1 MKQNRL
7 LAISILAAAWVAFNT
22 GPAWAQSTSGKS
34 GGSSVGKEI
43 TRPGSADE
51 STKPGT
57 PAKGAG
63 QSDVKDSNRSAGQS
77 DVKGGMASRGGDQ
90 WAMQD
95 VKHAQEALK
104 SAGHDPGPIDGKIG
118 PQTRQAIKAFQSS
131 NGLKETGTLD
141 AETAK
146 KLGIDKSGSA
156 SGASSLDR
164 GGSSSG
170 SPSSAG
176 KQPSTPSQKESSSP
190 MSK

>member
-1 MKQNRL
+1 MNQKKVL
-7 LAISILAAAWVAFNT
+7 SFSVLTAAWLAFNV
-22 GPAWAQSTSGKS
+22 GSSWAQGTGATKS
-34 GGSSVGKEI
+34 ERI
-43 TRPGSADE
+43 PE
-51 STKPGT
+51 SGT
-57 PAKGAG
+57 PMPKGAG
-63 QSDVKDSNRSAGQS
+63 QSDRAAGQA
-77 DVKGGMASRGGDQ
+77 GQ
-90 WAMQD
+90 WGVED

-131 NGLKETGTLD
+131 NGLKETGSLD

-156 SGASSLDR
+156 SGASSSSDR

-176 KQPSTPSQKESSSP
+176 KQPSAPSQKESSSP